1 LERERIVVAEI
12 LRSRGNCGEVLARSQ
27 TDIPGRLESLKQA
40 HVHLS
45 DGSDVAVEL
54 EQAWPHGEHWVLKFA
69 GCDSITDADRFKGS
83 DLWVGREERG
93 SLPEG
98 EHFRSD
104 LIGCVVH
111 DLATGQD
118 IGRVEGIEQYGGPP
132 LLAVSAAG
140 RQVLIPFVPE
150 ICQRV
155 DIEQKAITAVLP
167 DGLLDL

>member
-1 LERERIVVAEI
+1 M
-12 LRSRGNCGEVLARSQ
+12 
-27 TDIPGRLESLKQA
+27 
-40 HVHLS
+40 
-45 DGSDVAVEL
+45 
-54 EQAWPHGEHWVLKFA
+54 
-69 GCDSITDADRFKGS
+69 
-83 DLWVGREERG
+83 GREERG

-155 DIEQKAITAVLP
+155 DIERKAITGGFAGRIAGPVGGMKFHILTIFP
-167 DGLLDL
+167 EFFRGPFEHGVVAKAQQAGRLEIQVHDLRHWTYDRHRTVDDRPFGGGEGMLLKPQPLV